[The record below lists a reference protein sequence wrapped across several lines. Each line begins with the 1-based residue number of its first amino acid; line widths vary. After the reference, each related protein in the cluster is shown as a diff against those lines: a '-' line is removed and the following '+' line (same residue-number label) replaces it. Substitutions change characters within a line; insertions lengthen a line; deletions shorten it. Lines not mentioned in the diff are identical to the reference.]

1 MYQTRLK
8 KFKYDWLLIIFILLQ
23 VINKKKQQQQKQKA
37 IYSKSIQHLIP

>member
-23 VINKKKQQQQKQKA
+23 VINKKNSSNKSKKLYTAKA
-37 IYSKSIQHLIP
+37 YNI